1 MLYKISHYIQDNI
14 PFLWEMVE
22 WFNSFLFCIRYGNRM
37 ESIDAVL
44 NQYSGEYTIRQAK
57 DGDVDGM
64 VKFFAAQ
71 PEPSFEFFTPHA
83 FDAKTIKKL
92 IRRKSHLSFLI
103 LDGDKIIGYYFLRCF
118 FIGKSF
124 LGKMVD
130 YRCRGRGVG
139 KTMCMSA
146 MDVAMALGLRMYE
159 TISKD
164 NLASLYSTQKVLD
177 VTIIEEMDNG
187 YFYIEDRKKK

>member
-1 MLYKISHYIQDNI
+1 MK
-14 PFLWEMVE
+14 
-22 WFNSFLFCIRYGNRM
+22 
-37 ESIDAVL
+37 SIDAVL

-64 VKFFAAQ
+64 VKFFAEQ

-130 YRCRGRGVG
+130 YRYRGRGVG

>member
-1 MLYKISHYIQDNI
+1 
-14 PFLWEMVE
+14 
-22 WFNSFLFCIRYGNRM
+22 
-37 ESIDAVL
+37 
-44 NQYSGEYTIRQAK
+44 
-57 DGDVDGM
+57 M
-64 VKFFAAQ
+64 VKFFAEQ
-71 PEPSFEFFTPHA
+71 PEQSFEFFTPHA

-130 YRCRGRGVG
+130 YRYRGRGVG

-146 MDVAMALGLRMYE
+146 MDVAMALGLR
-159 TISKD
+159 S
-164 NLASLYSTQKVLD
+164 
-177 VTIIEEMDNG
+177 
-187 YFYIEDRKKK
+187 YIN

>member
-37 ESIDAVL
+37 ERIDAVL

-64 VKFFAAQ
+64 VKFFAEQ
-71 PEPSFEFFTPHA
+71 PEQSFEFFTPHA

-130 YRCRGRGVG
+130 YRYRGRGVG

-146 MDVAMALGLRMYE
+146 MDVAMALGLRMFE
-159 TISKD
+159 TISRD